1 MTASDERT
9 ALAQATEEA
18 GWRRREVER
27 VDIYLRG
34 KSRVRV
40 IWRGDDAISGGSRF
54 QDDVMEQYSRD
65 LNTVK
70 KWLT

>member
-1 MTASDERT
+1 MTASDERA

-18 GWRRREVER
+18 GWQRREVER

>member
-1 MTASDERT
+1 
-9 ALAQATEEA
+9 
-18 GWRRREVER
+18 
-27 VDIYLRG
+27 
-34 KSRVRV
+34 V